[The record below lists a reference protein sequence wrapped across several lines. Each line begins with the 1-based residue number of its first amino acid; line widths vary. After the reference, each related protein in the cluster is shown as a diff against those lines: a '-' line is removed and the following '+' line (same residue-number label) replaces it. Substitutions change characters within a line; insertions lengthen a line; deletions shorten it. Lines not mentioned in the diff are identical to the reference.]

1 MEDNQIKKLMIQR
14 GSLKSKLIIEG
25 AIIGIITG
33 IVIVLNRIIVEF
45 VFNNFELLYKY
56 ARSNFVFIILG
67 FILLICIGFFVSK
80 MVKAEPMIAG
90 SGIPQVEGILSRN
103 LKVNWIKVLFYKF
116 LGGVLVLGAGLSVGK
131 EGPSVQIG
139 ASVGQGFGSLL
150 KRINIE
156 RKFLITA
163 GASAGLS
170 SAFNAPLSGVVFAL
184 EEVHKNFSPVVL
196 IASMT
201 ASLSADFILRSI
213 LDASLSLD
221 FGVNLVAFPLQN
233 YWMLILLGIVMGL
246 CGAIFTNGI
255 IYAQKIF
262 MKSKIQI
269 EFKIIFVFVLT
280 GIIGIFIPILLGG
293 GHNLILNLPKAE
305 YKISILLGILFIKFL
320 FTIICFGSG
329 IPGGIFF
336 PLLVLGG
343 IIGDIF
349 GILMCRATGISNI
362 FILNFII
369 LAMAGNFA
377 SIVKAPI
384 TGMVLIMEMTGSFEN
399 MLALSVVV
407 ITSYVISDII
417 KLEPIYEILLDK
429 LLEKNGCKKS
439 ENISNNKTLIE
450 SVVESGCILDGKLV
464 KDIKLP
470 TCSLLVSIKRGEKE
484 MIPRGYTKILAGD
497 YLVVMAS
504 ESVEANI
511 FELLEQICVT
521 NEENNEIL

>member
-1 MEDNQIKKLMIQR
+1 M
-14 GSLKSKLIIEG
+14 
-25 AIIGIITG
+25 IIG
-33 IVIVLNRIIVEF
+33 
-45 VFNNFELLYKY
+45 
-56 ARSNFVFIILG
+56 FIIL
-67 FILLICIGFFVSK
+67 ICMGFFVSK
-80 MVKAEPMIAG
+80 MVKTEPMIAG

-103 LKVNWIKVLFYKF
+103 LKINWIKVLFYKF

-139 ASVGQGFGSLL
+139 ASIGQGFGSLF

-170 SAFNAPLSGVVFAL
+170 SAFNAPLSGVLFAL

-196 IASMT
+196 IAAMT
-201 ASLSADFILRSI
+201 ASLSADFILRGV

-246 CGAIFTNGI
+246 SGAIFTNAI

-262 MKSKIQI
+262 VNFKIPI

-280 GIIGIFIPILLGG
+280 GIIGIFIPSLLGG
-293 GHNLILNLPKAE
+293 GHNLILNLPKLD
-305 YKISILLGILFIKFL
+305 YKISILLGILLIKFL

-329 IPGGIFF
+329 VPGGIFF

-343 IIGDIF
+343 IIGNIF

-407 ITSYVISDII
+407 ITSYVVSDII

-429 LLEKNGCKKS
+429 LLEKIGYKKG
-439 ENISNNKTLIE
+439 ENISTNKTLIE
-450 SVVESGCILDGKLV
+450 SVVESGCIIDGKLV

-470 TCSLLVSIKRGEKE
+470 NCSLLVSIKRGEKE
-484 MIPRGYTKILAGD
+484 IIPRGYTKILAGD

-504 ESVEANI
+504 ESVETNI
-511 FELLEQICVT
+511 FELLEDICVT
-521 NEENNEIL
+521 DEENNEIL